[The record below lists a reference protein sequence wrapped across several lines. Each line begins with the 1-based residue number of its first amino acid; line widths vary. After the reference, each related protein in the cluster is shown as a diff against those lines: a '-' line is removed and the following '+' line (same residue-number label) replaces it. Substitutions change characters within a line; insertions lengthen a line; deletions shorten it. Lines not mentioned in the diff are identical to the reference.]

1 MMYCDALELNEINDD
16 LNYMIVYTFNRKDID
31 LNLIEKVKDKK
42 IPLAD
47 SKGCIN
53 INIPQGLTNDDM
65 IKEGAYNSKL
75 YYVLSVQDV
84 SDDVINL
91 KIEWMA
97 QIVTG
102 KLYVKNEIIEF
113 KSEVN
118 YTALNDK
125 TREILEDVYKVNV
138 KKARFVA

>member
-1 MMYCDALELNEINDD
+1 MYCDALELNEINDD